1 MLFRI
6 TLPDGKEVPG
16 ESWTTT
22 PYDVALTI
30 SKGLAD
36 NCVVA
41 RVDGELVDLDQPLVK
56 DVKLELV
63 KFTDEEGQTVF
74 WHRYDVELKKD
85 ILIIT

>member
-16 ESWTTT
+16 ESWATT

>member
-1 MLFRI
+1 M
-6 TLPDGKEVPG
+6 
-16 ESWTTT
+16 
-22 PYDVALTI
+22 ALTI

-41 RVDGELVDLDQPLVK
+41 RVDGELVDLDLPLTK

-74 WHRYDVELKKD
+74 WHRYGWMYVFYVELEKD
-85 ILIIT
+85 IPKMT